1 MDWFRIGTSTVV
13 VYSILLVSGFIISLI
28 SSQLQCSKIG
38 VLESLKQGSIFAFI
52 PSLVF
57 ALASNVDAVRSP
69 FSNTLQSFGIAEES
83 AGVLGIGYLVMLASW
98 ITTVWNIHS
107 TEKNV
112 CTADVNEMTAF
123 KTKLMK
129 ELGEKQE
136 AEQKNMGSQTGKT
149 D

>member
-1 MDWFRIGTSTVV
+1 MDWTTIGISTTVV
-13 VYSILLVSGFIISLI
+13 YAILLVSGFIISLI

-38 VLESLKQGSIFAFI
+38 LLESLKQGSIFAFI

-69 FSNTLQSFGIAEES
+69 FSNTLRSFGIAEES
-83 AGVLGIGYLVMLASW
+83 VKVLGIGYLVMLATW
-98 ITTVWNIHS
+98 VTTVWNIHS

-129 ELGEKQE
+129 ELSEKQE
-136 AEQKNMGSQTGKT
+136 AEEKNKESK
-149 D
+149 